1 MKPLAV
7 FRYYSLN
14 IRKSIAIF
22 CAISLSVFLLYT
34 VQMLIDSALSINY
47 RTFVLPQ
54 KYFASVTAKSKVIDA
69 GLIEQ
74 IKSIEPIEKMM
85 PWVFHYT
92 NFDSSIGGRIGTK
105 VITAK
110 QADILVLMQEMGL
123 KLKAGR
129 LPEPGTNEIA
139 LHELVAANKKLK
151 VGDRIGSNLVKDEV
165 IQGEKVISGLIRG
178 ESIVSFDSLEYW
190 MEKNKVE
197 KDDYSLGMILL
208 PEKGTMHQLEQRLN
222 QLDTTGLEV
231 RTYTLTASQAA
242 RDSESIHMLLTM
254 INMMVIA
261 IVSICT
267 GFISYI
273 YFAQRQG
280 EFGIL
285 GAMGYTRQEIIR
297 KAFFEIFWIDLVSFG
312 VGILL
317 SWAAGLVLN
326 LAVYL
331 PKGQPLVLWEPD
343 YVVKAVCV
351 PVFTILF
358 SVIPVWRMLKRLDPV
373 SIIER
378 VV

>member
-7 FRYYSLN
+7 FRYYLLN
-14 IRKSIAIF
+14 KRKSIAIF
-22 CAISLSVFLLYT
+22 CAISLSVFLLYS

-54 KYFASVTAKSKVIDA
+54 KYFASITARSKVIDA
-69 GLIEQ
+69 RLMEQLKSMEQVEKLI
-74 IKSIEPIEKMM
+74 
-85 PWVFHYT
+85 PWIFRYT

-105 VITAK
+105 VITGN
-110 QADILVLMQEMGL
+110 QADILLLMEEMGL

-129 LPEPGTNEIA
+129 LPEPGTSEIA
-139 LHELVAANKKLK
+139 LHELVAVNKKLK
-151 VGDRIGSNLVKDEV
+151 VGDRIGSNLVQDEA
-165 IQGEKVISGLIRG
+165 IEGEKVICGLIQG

-190 MEKNKVE
+190 MEKHKTGY
-197 KDDYSLGMILL
+197 KDYSLGIILL
-208 PEKGTMHQLEQRLN
+208 PKKGAMSQLERSLN

-231 RTYTLTASQAA
+231 RTYTSVALQTAKEN
-242 RDSESIHMLLTM
+242 ESIHMLLTM

-261 IVSICT
+261 IVSLCT

-273 YFAQRQG
+273 YFAQRRG

-297 KAFFEIFWIDLVSFG
+297 KAFFEIFWIDLISFG
-312 VGILL
+312 AGMLL

-326 LAVYL
+326 LAFFA

-351 PVFTILF
+351 PVFAILF
-358 SVIPVWRMLKRLDPV
+358 SVIPVWRMLKGLDPV
-373 SIIER
+373 STIEK

>member
-7 FRYYSLN
+7 FRYYLLN
-14 IRKSIAIF
+14 KRKSIAIF
-22 CAISLSVFLLYT
+22 CAISLSVFLLYF

-54 KYFASVTAKSKVIDA
+54 KYFTSIAARSKVIDA
-69 GLIEQ
+69 RLMGQLKSMEQVEKLI
-74 IKSIEPIEKMM
+74 
-85 PWVFHYT
+85 PWISRYT

-105 VITAK
+105 VITGN
-110 QADILVLMQEMGL
+110 QADILLLMKKMGL

-129 LPEPGTNEIA
+129 LPEPGTSEIA
-139 LHELVAANKKLK
+139 LHELVAVNKKLK
-151 VGDRIGSNLVKDEV
+151 VGDRIGNNLVQDEV
-165 IQGEKVISGLIRG
+165 IEGEKVISGLIQG
-178 ESIVSFDSLEYW
+178 ESIISFDSLEYW
-190 MEKNKVE
+190 MEKHKNGYK
-197 KDDYSLGMILL
+197 DYSLGIILL
-208 PEKGTMHQLEQRLN
+208 PKEGAMSQLERSLN

-231 RTYTLTASQAA
+231 RTYTSVALQDAKET
-242 RDSESIHMLLTM
+242 ESIHMLLTM

-285 GAMGYTRQEIIR
+285 AAMGYTRQEIIR

-326 LAVYL
+326 LAVFM

-351 PVFTILF
+351 PVFAILF

-373 SIIER
+373 STIER